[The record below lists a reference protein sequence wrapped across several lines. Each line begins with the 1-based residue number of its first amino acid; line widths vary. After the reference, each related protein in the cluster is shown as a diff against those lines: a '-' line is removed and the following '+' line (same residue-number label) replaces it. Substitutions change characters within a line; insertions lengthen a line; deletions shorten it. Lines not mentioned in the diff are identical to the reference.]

1 MVCDMVKIDKKK
13 LRQVFFRLLKNK
25 YFSTSLAFLLWVGV
39 FDENNLIE
47 RIHFTQQL
55 RQIEKDKKYYEQ
67 QIEKDAARLRELQ
80 TNNENLEK
88 FAREQYLMHRNN
100 EEVFV
105 IVRE

>member
-1 MVCDMVKIDKKK
+1 MDKAEKK
-13 LRQVFFRLLKNK
+13 NNWQVLFRLVRNK
-25 YFSTSLAFLLWVGV
+25 YISASLIFVVWVGL

-47 RIHFTQQL
+47 RFKLIRQL
-55 RQIEKDKKYYEQ
+55 RRLENDKEYYLK
-67 QIEKDAARLRELQ
+67 QIEKDAARLKELQ

-88 FAREQYLMHRNN
+88 FAREQYLMHRKN